1 MTKFGTFSQEQ
12 IKEINRVNVINAI
25 RNNKETTK
33 HEVSRIL
40 KLSIPTVTSNIN
52 ALIKEGF
59 VYESGVAQSTGG
71 RKPVLLS
78 FNENARFSFGVNI
91 TLDHMTIIL
100 MNLNGEIIESQV
112 FDYLPN
118 RNFDQVVTQIK
129 ETILNILKKRQISKK
144 KVVGIGLSLPGLVD
158 EDKLIL
164 DSAPNLGVK
173 EYDFHSFQEALG
185 IQVYVE
191 NEANIAAY
199 GETLQGNHK
208 NMSNVVYI
216 SITEGVGTGIIINN
230 QIYKSAN
237 KKAGEFGHMRISD
250 ENLQCNCGRTGCWEL
265 FASKRALIRYFFE
278 ETGQSEEDLSVLL
291 SDDNL
296 QKPAVKAVLQKYF
309 DYLFIGI
316 ENIVLGLN
324 PEYVIIGGELGK
336 YKQQLLQFINE
347 EKQLKSSYMVYE
359 GTCIIFSDLA
369 DQASVIGAA
378 LLPQQSIFYHHN
390 NVI

>member
-1 MTKFGTFSQEQ
+1 
-12 IKEINRVNVINAI
+12 
-25 RNNKETTK
+25 
-33 HEVSRIL
+33 
-40 KLSIPTVTSNIN
+40 
-52 ALIKEGF
+52 LIKEGF

-91 TLDHMTIIL
+91 TLDQMTIIL

-118 RNFDQVVTQIK
+118 NNFDQVVTQIK

-173 EYDFHSFQEALG
+173 EYDFHSFQEALE

-296 QKPAVKAVLQKYF
+296 QKPAVKVALQKYF

-336 YKQQLLQFINE
+336 YRQQLLQFINE

-359 GTCIIFSDLA
+359 GTRIIFSDLA

>member
-91 TLDHMTIIL
+91 TLDQMTIIL

-118 RNFDQVVTQIK
+118 NNFDQVVTQIK

-173 EYDFHSFQEALG
+173 EYDFHSFQEALE

-296 QKPAVKAVLQKYF
+296 QKPAVKVALQKYF

-336 YKQQLLQFINE
+336 YRQQLLQFINE

-359 GTCIIFSDLA
+359 GTRIIFSDLA